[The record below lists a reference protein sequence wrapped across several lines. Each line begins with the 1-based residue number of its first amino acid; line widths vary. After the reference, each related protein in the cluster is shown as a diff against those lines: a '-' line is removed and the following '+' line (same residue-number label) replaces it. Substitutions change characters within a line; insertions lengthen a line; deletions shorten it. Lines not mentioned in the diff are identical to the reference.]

1 MSHRS
6 DREFVSF
13 NCVSAWIIVIPACL
27 YLFLTHAGRIATAQP
42 PSPPVTG
49 SQEETVTLNFPEEMQ
64 IQALADYIGQR
75 LKINILYDSE
85 IGDKRLY
92 VRAATDVP
100 VSSLL
105 AVLESALKMKG
116 MALVDTNAEG
126 WKKIVSAED
135 LANVAPSGDAAEAIR
150 QFGKGTAVTQ
160 AFVLENADPTKAD
173 ELIKPFLTQP
183 GSNSVALPESKT
195 LIVTDY
201 ATNLLKIAE
210 WIEHIDQPREA
221 VTVEFLEV
229 QHAKA
234 EDLATQVTTILTA
247 KIRAQGVTE
256 ATSDVEVVADE
267 RTNQI
272 LLIGPPEDVKTAKE
286 YLESLDRPLSL
297 ATKTYTF
304 VNVRAS
310 TIDQLARQLVTSGED
325 DRLYRSVVDEDANML
340 VVTAPEET
348 HARIAELRQARDATP
363 ETVESPIRFYKVRNL
378 PVIELLDTIR
388 SIENEA
394 QVSSPRQASWDRL
407 PTDGR
412 IRPARERPV
421 PGPNQMPGPVGG
433 PMPIPPAMEPTEVDT
448 GSAASPDIHGMDAPG
463 AAQLLGRARVTADI
477 HMNTLV
483 VVAKPTVQRLY
494 AELIEELDQP
504 RPQVMIEATF
514 VIVDTTDDFSLG
526 LEVSGGDRAGAKRLF
541 AFSSYGLSTVDP
553 VTGALSL
560 LPGLGFNGT
569 LVDPEVADVVIRS
582 LSKQSRA
589 RVTSAP
595 KILVN
600 DNATGQLTS
609 VHEVPFTSINASQT
623 VATTSFAGFADAG
636 TTITVTPR
644 VRDDNSLQ
652 LDFAITVN
660 AFTGSGSDGV
670 PPPRQTEEVTSQIT
684 IPDGHTVIVGGLNSG
699 TRSYAYTG
707 LPFLDRIPLVRE
719 VTGLT
724 TTAKT
729 NSSMFIFLR
738 PIILREDKFRDLK
751 FLSDRDAA
759 RACLRTGAPS
769 SKPVWIQ

>member
-1 MSHRS
+1 MAQ
-6 DREFVSF
+6 V
-13 NCVSAWIIVIPACL
+13 PAAASGGL
-27 YLFLTHAGRIATAQP
+27 
-42 PSPPVTG
+42 
-49 SQEETVTLNFPEEMQ
+49 QEETVTLNFPEEMQ

-75 LKINILYDSE
+75 LKINILYDDE
-85 IGDKRLY
+85 IGDKRLF

-116 MALVDTNAEG
+116 LALVDTNAEG
-126 WKKIVSAED
+126 WKKIVTVEQ

-160 AFVLENADPTKAD
+160 TFVLKNADPTKAD

-183 GSNSVALPESKT
+183 GSNSVPLPESKI

-201 ATNLLKIAE
+201 ATNLLRIAE
-210 WIEHIDQPREA
+210 WIEHIDKPREA
-221 VTVEFLEV
+221 VAVEFLEV
-229 QHAKA
+229 RHAKA

-247 KIRAQGVTE
+247 KVRSQGATE

-272 LLIGPPEDVKTAKE
+272 LLIGPPDDVDTAKQ

-297 ATKTYTF
+297 TTKTYTF

-310 TIDQLARQLVTSGED
+310 TIDQLARQLMSSSED

-348 HARIAELRQARDATP
+348 QVRIEELRKARDVAP
-363 ETVESPIRFYKVRNL
+363 EAVESPIRFYKIKNL
-378 PVIELLDTIR
+378 HVTELLDTIR

-394 QVSSPRQASWDRL
+394 QVGTSRHADWSRL

-421 PGPNQMPGPVGG
+421 PGPNQLPGPAGG
-433 PMPIPPAMEPTEVDT
+433 QAPLPPAMEPPKTV
-448 GSAASPDIHGMDAPG
+448 PDDVSKADAGGMESPG
-463 AAQLLGRARVTADI
+463 AALLLGHARVTADI

-483 VVAKPTVQRLY
+483 VVAEPRVHRLY

-514 VIVDTTDDFSLG
+514 VIIDTSDDFSLG
-526 LEVSGGDRAGAKRLF
+526 VEVSGGDGVGAKRLF

-553 VTGALSL
+553 VSGALSL

-569 LVDPEVADVVIRS
+569 LVDPDVADVVIRA
-582 LSKQSRA
+582 LSRQTRA

-609 VHEVPFTSINASQT
+609 VQEVPFTSINASQT

-660 AFTGSGSDGV
+660 AFTGTGSAGV

-684 IPDGHTVIVGGLNSG
+684 IPDGHTVIVGGLSSG
-699 TRSYAYTG
+699 TRSYSYTG
-707 LPFLDRIPLVRE
+707 IPFVERIPLIRE

-724 TTAKT
+724 STGKT
-729 NSSMFIFLR
+729 SSSMFIFLR

-751 FLSDRDAA
+751 FLSDRDAG

-769 SKPVWIQ
+769 STPVWMR